1 MPKPYSK
8 KHLSIRRLRDL
19 SFRLNLPIKLLE
31 KIAQNTEKY
40 YKFRYKRKP
49 NGKFREI
56 CIISRPLKD
65 IQKAIHRLLREIYLP
80 LSVHGGVKGKSNI
93 TNASVHCKKNFLLNL
108 DLEKYFPSISHHR
121 VYGLFRN
128 ELNCSPDV
136 ARLLTKLCTVKDKVP
151 QGASMSTDIANL
163 VFRKTDY
170 RLDGLAKKLRLDN
183 SRYIDDISF
192 SGHDISQSYLN
203 IIKSIIKD
211 SGFKLNDEKEEVKG
225 RHERQVIT
233 GLSIKYKMPR
243 VPRKKKRQWRK
254 EKHIFEKFE
263 LKTSSE
269 EDRAKKMLQIDGRSN
284 YVNSI
289 KNAG

>member
-40 YKFRYKRKP
+40 YKFRYKRKS

-284 YVNSI
+284 YINFI